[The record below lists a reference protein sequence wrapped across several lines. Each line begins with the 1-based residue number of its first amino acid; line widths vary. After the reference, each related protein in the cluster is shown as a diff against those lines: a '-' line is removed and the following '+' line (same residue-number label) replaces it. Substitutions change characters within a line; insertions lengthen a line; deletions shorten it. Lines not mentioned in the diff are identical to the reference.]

1 MSNPFFFHVSGIH
14 SLWCPDSP
22 GAWVCFRVFSLCVL
36 VNLPTSVSVLSAL
49 NYCNSLWHLHIW
61 FFHHFPLMG
70 WYLDFFLDIYP
81 WTFGYLSL
89 DFWIF
94 VLGFLPFY
102 RNLELIYET
111 GITMTKTTT
120 KPVGDLFGLLSIYR
134 SVEKELSL
142 FFILSS
148 PIHEHCITIHRFV
161 FYPCIWGK
169 LSTFVNGSYSFSV
182 CS

>member
-1 MSNPFFFHVSGIH
+1 MYLGYTA
-14 SLWCPDSP
+14 CD
-22 GAWVCFRVFSLCVL
+22 VL
-36 VNLPTSVSVLSAL
+36 TPQVHGFVSVSFPSVSWLICPLLYQCCLLLITVILCDTFIFGSFTFFL
-49 NYCNSLWHLHIW
+49 LWGDIW
-61 FFHHFPLMG
+61 T
-70 WYLDFFLDIYP
+70 FFLDIYP

-102 RNLELIYET
+102 GNLELIYET

-120 KPVGDLFGLLSIYR
+120 KPVGGLLGLLSIYR

-148 PIHEHCITIHRFV
+148 PIHERCITIHRFV